1 MHECWPRCGQPES
14 GALRVREVAAL
25 GSENAV
31 KEAGKEYL
39 KGKEYVVQ
47 DGDILAIRFSV

>member
-1 MHECWPRCGQPES
+1 MIRYDD
-14 GALRVREVAAL
+14 LAAL